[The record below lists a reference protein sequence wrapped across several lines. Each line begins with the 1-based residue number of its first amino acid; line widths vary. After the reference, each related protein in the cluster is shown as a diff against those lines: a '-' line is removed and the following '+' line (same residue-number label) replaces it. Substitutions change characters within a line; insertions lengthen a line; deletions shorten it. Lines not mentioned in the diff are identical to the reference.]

1 MTAPLAPIR
10 MPWSFVLLLST
21 AQLISWGTVFYGYA
35 VLMEPMMRDL
45 GWSRPQASAAFSVG
59 LVASAVAAVPVGRL
73 IDLGYGRSV
82 MAGGSIL
89 AAALLA
95 LWSRVESYALFL
107 ALWVLLGATMS
118 AVLYEPGFAVL
129 QRQLGP
135 LARRGITVMTL
146 LGGLASTA
154 FIPLTH
160 VLVERFGWRPALLVL
175 AAFNLL
181 VCAVIHLVV
190 IPPQAP
196 RTRAE
201 RTIPP
206 PSNARRVLRQAA
218 FWGFVATVVIQGI
231 LSTGMPIHLLP
242 LLSERGFSLDAA
254 VAAYAVIGPAQTS
267 ARFAVGWAERA
278 LGIRTIGLITL
289 ALGVTAQAL
298 LPFVPPGS
306 WTIVIFAVLYGA
318 SNGLMT
324 ILRALLPVELFG
336 RGDYGTILGMI
347 AAPANLARASG
358 PFIFGALWAWW
369 GSYDAV
375 VLACLV
381 MALGSLAAYLVTLAA
396 ARERHRDPA

>member
-1 MTAPLAPIR
+1 

-107 ALWVLLGATMS
+107 GLWVLLGATMS

-190 IPPQAP
+190 IPPQVP

>member
-1 MTAPLAPIR
+1 
-10 MPWSFVLLLST
+10 
-21 AQLISWGTVFYGYA
+21 
-35 VLMEPMMRDL
+35 
-45 GWSRPQASAAFSVG
+45 
-59 LVASAVAAVPVGRL
+59 
-73 IDLGYGRSV
+73 
-82 MAGGSIL
+82 
-89 AAALLA
+89 
-95 LWSRVESYALFL
+95 
-107 ALWVLLGATMS
+107 VLLGATMS

-190 IPPQAP
+190 IPPQVP

>member
-1 MTAPLAPIR
+1 MTAPLASTR
-10 MPWSFVLLLST
+10 MPWRFVLLLST

-59 LVASAVAAVPVGRL
+59 LVASALAAVPVGRL

-89 AAALLA
+89 VAALLA

-107 ALWVLLGATMS
+107 GLWVLLGATMS

-375 VLACLV
+375 VLACLG

-396 ARERHRDPA
+396 ARERR

>member
-1 MTAPLAPIR
+1 MTAPLASTR
-10 MPWSFVLLLST
+10 MPWRFVLLLST

-59 LVASAVAAVPVGRL
+59 LVASALAAVPVGRL

>member
-1 MTAPLAPIR
+1 MTAPLASTR
-10 MPWSFVLLLST
+10 MPWRFVLLLST

-107 ALWVLLGATMS
+107 GLWVLLGATMS

>member
-1 MTAPLAPIR
+1 MTAPLASTR
-10 MPWSFVLLLST
+10 MPWRFVLLLST

-59 LVASAVAAVPVGRL
+59 LVASALAAVPVGRL

-95 LWSRVESYALFL
+95 LWSRVEIYAHFL

-190 IPPQAP
+190 IPPQVP

>member
-1 MTAPLAPIR
+1 
-10 MPWSFVLLLST
+10 MPWRFVLLLST

-59 LVASAVAAVPVGRL
+59 LVASALAAVPVGRL

-95 LWSRVESYALFL
+95 LWSRVEIYAHFL

-190 IPPQAP
+190 IPPQVP

-396 ARERHRDPA
+396 ARERHREPA

>member
-1 MTAPLAPIR
+1 
-10 MPWSFVLLLST
+10 MPWRFVLLLST

-160 VLVERFGWRPALLVL
+160 VLVDRFGWRPALLVL

>member
-1 MTAPLAPIR
+1 

>member
-1 MTAPLAPIR
+1 
-10 MPWSFVLLLST
+10 MPWRFVLLLST

-59 LVASAVAAVPVGRL
+59 LVASALAAVPVGRL

-95 LWSRVESYALFL
+95 LWSRVEIYAHFL

-190 IPPQAP
+190 IPPQVP

>member
-1 MTAPLAPIR
+1 
-10 MPWSFVLLLST
+10 MPWAFVLSLST

-45 GWSRPQASAAFSVG
+45 GWSRPQASAAFSIG
-59 LVASAVAAVPVGRL
+59 LIASAAAAVPVGRL
-73 IDLGYGRSV
+73 IDLGYGRAV
-82 MAGGSIL
+82 MAWGSVL
-89 AAALLA
+89 AATLLG
-95 LWSRVESYALFL
+95 LWSTIENYAPFL
-107 ALWVLLGATMS
+107 ILWVLLGATMS

-160 VLVERFGWRPALLVL
+160 GLVEWFGWRPALLVL

-181 VCAVIHLVV
+181 VCASIHLLA
-190 IPPQAP
+190 IPPQRP
-196 RTRAE
+196 RSRSERAA
-201 RTIPP
+201 IP

-218 FWGFVATVVIQGI
+218 FWGFVATVVIQGV
-231 LSTGMPIHLLP
+231 LSTGMPIHLLSI
-242 LLSERGFSLDAA
+242 LSERGFSLDAA

-267 ARFAVGWAERA
+267 ARFAVGWAERF
-278 LGIRTIGLITL
+278 LGIRAIGLMTL
-289 ALGVTAQAL
+289 GLGVAAQIL
-298 LPFVPPGS
+298 LPFVPSGS
-306 WTIVIFAVLYGA
+306 ATIVLFALLYGA

-324 ILRALLPVELFG
+324 ILRALLPAELFG
-336 RGDYGTILGMI
+336 REDYGTILGMI

-358 PFIFGALWAWW
+358 PFLFGALWAWW

-375 VLACLV
+375 ILACIG
-381 MALGSLAAYLVTLAA
+381 MAVGSLAAYLFTLAA
-396 ARERHRDPA
+396 ARAAPEGRT

>member
-1 MTAPLAPIR
+1 

-107 ALWVLLGATMS
+107 GLWVLLGATMS

-135 LARRGITVMTL
+135 LARRGITIMTL

-175 AAFNLL
+175 GAFNLL

-381 MALGSLAAYLVTLAA
+381 MALGSLVAYLVTLAA

>member
-1 MTAPLAPIR
+1 MTAPLASTR
-10 MPWSFVLLLST
+10 MPWRFVLLLST

-89 AAALLA
+89 VAALLA

-107 ALWVLLGATMS
+107 GLWVLLGATMS

-190 IPPQAP
+190 IPPQVP

-289 ALGVTAQAL
+289 GIGVAAQAL

>member
-1 MTAPLAPIR
+1 
-10 MPWSFVLLLST
+10 MPWGFVLSLST

-59 LVASAVAAVPVGRL
+59 LVASALAAVPVGRL

-82 MAGGSIL
+82 MAGGSLL

-95 LWSRVESYALFL
+95 LWSVVESYVVFL
-107 ALWVLLGATMS
+107 GLWVLLGATMS

-135 LARRGITVMTL
+135 LARRGITIMTL

-160 VLVERFGWRPALLVL
+160 VLVEGFGWRTALLAL

-181 VCAVIHLVV
+181 VCAAIHLLV
-190 IPPQAP
+190 IPPQLP

-201 RTIPP
+201 RTAPP

-289 ALGVTAQAL
+289 GIGVAAQAL

-336 RGDYGTILGMI
+336 RDDYGTILGMI

-375 VLACLV
+375 ILACLA
-381 MALGSLAAYLVTLAA
+381 MAVGSLAAYLLTLAA
-396 ARERHRDPA
+396 SRERHEDPA

>member
-1 MTAPLAPIR
+1 MTAPLASTR
-10 MPWSFVLLLST
+10 MPWRFVLLLST

-396 ARERHRDPA
+396 ARERHREPA

>member
-1 MTAPLAPIR
+1 
-10 MPWSFVLLLST
+10 MPWRFVLLLST

-396 ARERHRDPA
+396 ARERHREPA

>member
-1 MTAPLAPIR
+1 
-10 MPWSFVLLLST
+10 MPWRFVLLLST

-107 ALWVLLGATMS
+107 GLWVLLGATMS

>member
-1 MTAPLAPIR
+1 
-10 MPWSFVLLLST
+10 MPWRFVLLLST

-59 LVASAVAAVPVGRL
+59 LVASALAAVPVGRL

-107 ALWVLLGATMS
+107 GLWVLLGATMS

-175 AAFNLL
+175 GAFNLL

-381 MALGSLAAYLVTLAA
+381 MALGSLVAYLVTLAA